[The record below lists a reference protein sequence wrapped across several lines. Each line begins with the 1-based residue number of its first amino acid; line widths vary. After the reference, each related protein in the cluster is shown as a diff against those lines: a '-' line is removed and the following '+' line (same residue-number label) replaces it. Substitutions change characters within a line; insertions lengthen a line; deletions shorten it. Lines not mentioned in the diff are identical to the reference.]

1 MKDSFTNMREGGAIV
16 VSGISLSER
25 ASIEAAV
32 GEILASS
39 PFRTTLQCQKLLQ
52 YVVTHTLAGEDDML
66 RERVVGHEVF
76 GRPAAYEPG
85 EDPVVRIRAADVRK
99 RLAIY
104 YQSLRTPPATRI
116 DIPSGSY
123 RAVFTFTDPLQP
135 KNLTVET
142 SVSETATDAEA
153 AKAETVSATTLS
165 ARNAEPSALSVA
177 GAMLAPETMTA
188 PQPVV
193 LAQILPSGSRIPW
206 LRFGLGASCILLMA
220 VAFAVY
226 ILAPGRDQR
235 AIVAMWGPFVASK
248 TPVLLSIGSNAVYR
262 VSEPV
267 SDAYSEAHNLQGS
280 GMEFFP
286 DFSPQQTLAS
296 TGLQPSFASFVAE
309 GDVSAVAEV
318 VAALTGLHQKTQERF
333 PNNISFAEVQ
343 TNPTVLIGGFNN
355 PMSLEFTRNLRFTMA
370 NRKRIEDHQKPG
382 HDWVLSAPSDARETQ
397 DYAVV
402 TRLIPKNGEAPV
414 LEVAGLGQYGTLAA
428 TNFVCDPEAIRS
440 LDRIAGHDWAKHN
453 LQLVLRIKVIDYRP
467 AATEVVAST
476 IW

>member
-1 MKDSFTNMREGGAIV
+1 MTNTREGGAP
-16 VSGISLSER
+16 L
-25 ASIEAAV
+25 ASVTSSSDRVRIEAAMS
-32 GEILASS
+32 EILASS

-52 YVVTHTLAGEDDML
+52 YVVTHTLAGEDEML

-104 YQSLRTPPATRI
+104 YQSLETPPTARI

-123 RAVFTFTDPLQP
+123 RAVFTFVERLPQNSGTSETSAPEAKRDPDAAKHENIAAPDLSAHATESP
-135 KNLTVET
+135 ALTVAG
-142 SVSETATDAEA
+142 SAVSPEILPA
-153 AKAETVSATTLS
+153 VSARAFS
-165 ARNAEPSALSVA
+165 PR
-177 GAMLAPETMTA
+177 
-188 PQPVV
+188 
-193 LAQILPSGSRIPW
+193 SGITWVR
-206 LRFGLGASCILLMA
+206 LRLWVCCILLLA
-220 VAFAVY
+220 VPFAVY
-226 ILAPGRDQR
+226 MLTPSRDQK
-235 AIVAMWGPFVASK
+235 AIATMWRPFVASK

-262 VSEPV
+262 VSDPV
-267 SDAYSEAHNLQGS
+267 SDAYSQAHNLQAS

-286 DFSPQQTLAS
+286 NFSPQQTLAS

-309 GDVSAVAEV
+309 GDVSAVAEI
-318 VAALTGLHQKTQERF
+318 VAVLTRLHQITQQRF

-343 TNPTVLIGGFNN
+343 TNPSVLIGGFNN

-370 NRKRIEDHQKPG
+370 NRRRIEDRQKPG
-382 HDWVLSAPSDARETQ
+382 HDWVLSAPPDARETQ

-402 TRLIPKNGEAPV
+402 TRLIPNNGEAPV

-428 TNFVCDPEAIRS
+428 THFVCDPEAIRS
-440 LDRIAGHDWAKHN
+440 LDKIAGPDWAKHN

-476 IW
+476 MW